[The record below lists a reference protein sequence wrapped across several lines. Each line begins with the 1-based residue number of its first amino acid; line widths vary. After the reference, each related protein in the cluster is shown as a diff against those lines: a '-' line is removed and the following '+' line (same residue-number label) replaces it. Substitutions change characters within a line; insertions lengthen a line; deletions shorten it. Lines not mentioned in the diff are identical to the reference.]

1 MYLGRG
7 RRRRNRPS
15 NMIMRLEWE
24 DWLKIQGEAYLAQ
37 QPEDLEAA
45 AVDFERWRA
54 REAVET
60 AP

>member
-1 MYLGRG
+1 
-7 RRRRNRPS
+7 
-15 NMIMRLEWE
+15 MIMRLEWE